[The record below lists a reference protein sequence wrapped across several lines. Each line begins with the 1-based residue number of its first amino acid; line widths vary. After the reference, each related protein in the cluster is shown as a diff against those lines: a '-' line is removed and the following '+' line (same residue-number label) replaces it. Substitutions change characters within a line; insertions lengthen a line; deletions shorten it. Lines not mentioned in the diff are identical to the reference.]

1 MDLKIRRVQLK
12 ILERFSTVTK
22 RFALSGGTALELFYL
37 NHRFS
42 RDLDFFSPKYDLKEI
57 KNLISEFSKAINR
70 TIKLESE
77 FITKDMARIQ
87 FYTVPVKGAGFPLK
101 IDFVEDVLF
110 DRPNIR
116 KIKNVPVYDVENIYF
131 QKIVAITGT
140 KLEKDSTGRQEITGR
155 REARDVVDVY
165 FLSKKIKPLH
175 LFLKKVSKIQ
185 QRGMVQWY
193 RTFSR
198 QEFKLEFL
206 NMDIY
211 NRKLTAPQIIV
222 YLENEI
228 KKFIT
233 EVIK

>member
-1 MDLKIRRVQLK
+1 MDTKIRQHQLK
-12 ILERFSTVTK
+12 ILDRFCRVSK
-22 RFALSGGTALELFYL
+22 KFAFSGGTALELFYL

-42 RDLDFFSPKYDLKEI
+42 RDLDFFSPEYDLKEI
-57 KNLISEFSKAINR
+57 ENLVSKFSEAISKS
-70 TIKLESE
+70 IKLENE
-77 FITKDMARIQ
+77 FFTSNRARVR
-87 FYTVPVKGAGFPLK
+87 FYTVAIKGADAPLK
-101 IDFVEDVLF
+101 IDFIEDVLF
-110 DRPNIR
+110 DKPDIR
-116 KIKNVPVYDVENIYF
+116 KINNVPVYDVENIYF

-140 KLEKDSTGRQEITGR
+140 RLRDDSTGRQEITGR

-175 LFLKKVSKIQ
+175 LFLKGLPKVQ
-185 QRGMVQWY
+185 QRGMVRWY

-211 NRKLTAPQIIV
+211 GRNLTAPQIII
-222 YLENEI
+222 YLEDEI
-228 KKFIT
+228 KRFIT